1 MAEAFLKSSP
11 SLKPAALPRA
21 SPSFRLR
28 SCSLNSVRLRR
39 VFDIFDRNGD
49 GVITADELCEAL
61 DRLGLGAD
69 PSDLRSLVASFLQP
83 GQSGLNFDAFHSLHR
98 ELGDAIFGD
107 NDGGEEEEEDDMME
121 AFRVFDED
129 GDGYISAKELQTVLG
144 KLGLVE
150 GRSID
155 RVYEMIGS
163 VDRNRDGRVD
173 YFEFK
178 NMMKSVPV
186 QIS

>member
-1 MAEAFLKSSP
+1 MAESSLKSTP
-11 SLKPAALPRA
+11 SLFRA

-28 SCSLNSVRLRR
+28 SSSLTSARLRR
-39 VFDIFDRNGD
+39 IFDIFDRNGD
-49 GVITADELCEAL
+49 DIITADELCEAL

-69 PSDLRSLVASFLQP
+69 PSELRPLVASFLHP
-83 GQSGLNFDAFHSLHR
+83 GQSGLNFDAFHSFHQA
-98 ELGDAIFGD
+98 LGDAIFGD
-107 NDGGEEEEEDDMME
+107 SDGADAAEEADMRE
-121 AFRVFDED
+121 AFTVFDED
-129 GDGYISAKELQTVLG
+129 GDGYISAIELQAVLG

-186 QIS
+186 QSS